1 MSQTSLQKKI
11 FCSRGIKNGMSAGLL
26 ILCGGFLI
34 KKPNHLYAT
43 TLPESYPLVEVAE
56 KEALPP
62 SIDPNLDSWLKLHA
76 NKNSPFELDPQ
87 KFNEFVEKQDA
98 VSKLFLKIEHH
109 IQSESKET
117 LRPLVDQVIGLIDE
131 EQKSPRQN
139 LLTHPLIAF
148 VYLALLESQALSP
161 SEKLRFEGEISK
173 IGTRTCPQKEMFLA
187 GLTRDSVAS
196 MDEATLKT
204 TFARLE
210 NFRSMTFRRQAL
222 QRFVLPL
229 TSQKI
234 AAIGAPLYKAVE
246 PFSGVIQS
254 HPHLKA
260 YFEKLP
266 SDDQLVDIPEFNRV
280 RTLAAKKQCGSA
292 KDLLIQTLKKLQNER
307 DEQTKKSPSQSDELS
322 AKDIDTLEKTVN
334 AGKAVDGCIR
344 QKNNSQRAE
353 FWKGLVQLMEETYGF
368 AGWVEAKL
376 RIAYIAWSDSDYEEA
391 NPLFEEIRQKVSAAP
406 SSVLSDKFRSK
417 SVAKA
422 LFSLGRIAER
432 ELEPARAAK
441 YYEEYLAKYAR
452 EENFEE
458 VMMALVLI
466 HIDQGNWAP
475 GITVL
480 DSLIQ
485 EQSKRPLDERSTTA
499 MSFALFWNGHIHLQ
513 TGRVKAAEKSWQR
526 LATEYY
532 STYYGA
538 MGHYMLEQLTG
549 KRLVLQPAR
558 TAPFRMHD
566 FREAFPPEERL
577 QIRRAE
583 ALMRLG
589 LKKEAIC
596 ELEELDGSEDKPER
610 LLLRS
615 LMLHAA
621 GQWLDAIKAYDA
633 LPRSFRH
640 RLPSGF
646 ERILFPVRFNEEV
659 RSLADKAQVDPD
671 LVLAIM
677 RQESVFNPLAR
688 SPVGAMGLMQL
699 MPATALLETARLETG
714 YVSQEERKQIKQSL
728 SNPLTLFDP
737 MTNLKIGIHHVRSL
751 LSIYNSPVYVLSA
764 YNASPAAARKWITTI
779 PTKDVLIFIEKIPY
793 KETRAYVR
801 LVLRNYFYY
810 KRFYGNPDE
819 KMHHL
824 NLVASHLLAKLK
836 DISPTASAT
845 NH

>member
-1 MSQTSLQKKI
+1 MLQIYWQKKRLTPGVSKLGKI
-11 FCSRGIKNGMSAGLL
+11 QGLL
-26 ILCGGFLI
+26 ALWVGLLVPQTKIL
-34 KKPNHLYAT
+34 KAT
-43 TLPESYPLVEVAE
+43 TLPESYPLVAVGE

-62 SIDPNLDSWLKLHA
+62 STDPNLDAWLKMHA
-76 NKNSPFELDPQ
+76 DKDSPFELDPQ

-98 VSKLFLKIEHH
+98 VSKLFLKIQHH

-117 LRPLVDQVIGLIDE
+117 LRPLVDQVIKLIDD
-131 EQKSPRQN
+131 EQKAPRQN
-139 LLTHPLIAF
+139 LLSHPLIAF

-161 SEKLRFEGEISK
+161 AEKVRFEGEIGK
-173 IGTRTCPQKEMFLA
+173 IGTRACPQKEMFLA
-187 GLTRDSVAS
+187 GLTRDSISA
-196 MDEATLKT
+196 MDEGTLKS
-204 TFARLE
+204 TFERLE
-210 NFRSMTFRRQAL
+210 NFRSMTFRKQAL

-229 TSQKI
+229 SSQKI
-234 AAIGAPLYKAVE
+234 AALGDPLYKAVE
-246 PFSGVIQS
+246 PFSGIIQS

-260 YFEKLP
+260 YFEKL
-266 SDDQLVDIPEFNRV
+266 STAEQAVDIPEFNKV
-280 RTLAAKKQCGSA
+280 RSLAAKKQCGSA
-292 KDLLIQTLKKLQNER
+292 KELLVQTMKKMQKER
-307 DEQTKKSPSQSDELS
+307 EDEPKDKTPQAGELS
-322 AKDIDTLEKTVN
+322 AQDIETLEKTVN
-334 AGKAVDGCIR
+334 AAKAVDGCIR

-353 FWKGLVQLMEETYGF
+353 FWRGLVQIMEETYGF

-376 RIAYIAWSDSDYEEA
+376 RLAYIAWSDSDYEEA
-391 NPLFEEIRQKVSAAP
+391 KPLFEEVKQKVSAA
-406 SSVLSDKFRSK
+406 SASVLSDSFKSK
-417 SVAKA
+417 AVAKA
-422 LFSLGRIAER
+422 FFSLGRIAER
-432 ELEPARAAK
+432 ELEPALAAK
-441 YYEEYLAKYAR
+441 YYEEYLSKYSR

-466 HIDQGNWAP
+466 HVDQGNWGP
-475 GITVL
+475 GISVL
-480 DSLIQ
+480 EALIQ
-485 EQSKRPLDERSTTA
+485 EQSKKPLDERSTTA
-499 MSFALFWNGHIHLQ
+499 MSFALFWSGHIHLQ
-513 TGRVKAAEKSWQR
+513 SGRVKAAEKSWQR

-596 ELEELDGSEDKPER
+596 ELEELDGSEGKPER

-640 RLPSGF
+640 RLPAGF
-646 ERILFPVRFNEEV
+646 ERILFPIRYNEEV
-659 RSLADKAQVDPD
+659 RKLAEKAQVDPD

-677 RQESVFNPLAR
+677 RQESVFNPFAR

-699 MPATALLETARLETG
+699 MPATALLETARLESG
-714 YVSQEERKQIKQSL
+714 YVSGDERRQIKQSL

-836 DISPTASAT
+836 DVSPTASAT